1 MKKMIASVVL
11 ACLSA
16 FAWALPTLQQV
27 EAQVRQG
34 NYAQAESMMREVVA
48 ARPDSARAHY
58 VYAELLAHGGKL
70 DQAVEEA
77 RAARTI
83 DPDVKFTDPEKFRT
97 FEASLLR
104 AQNPAARR
112 PSAAGETRSAPPVAA
127 THVDAAPAASAMPGW
142 VWLAGL
148 AAIGFVVWRMFARG
162 RGGSM
167 TGGAMAPGPGYGT
180 ATGAGVPGAPHGGG
194 AGGAPGA
201 PYGPGY
207 APQRPGSG
215 MLGVGLGAAG
225 GLAAGM
231 LAERMLNSRREGS
244 GDAPS
249 TSPGLFD
256 APQDGSAA
264 DDLDHRPIDFGTGGS
279 DWDSGSIDV
288 GGSDGGGWD

>member
-104 AQNPAARR
+104 AQNTTARL

-142 VWLAGL
+142 LWLAGL

-194 AGGAPGA
+194 TAGAPGA